1 MNLITEFLSTIREQ
15 LHLNLLELNLDSKF
29 SSNQTQHRR
38 LIREDILRNFQSQ
51 LSSEEISSIQ
61 DLDSFPKTEKIFFSI
76 SHNQELGG
84 YSVAGLKHGFDI
96 ELKSRISAP
105 IIQRVST
112 ANELSIAP
120 DIKLIWCA
128 KEAAF
133 KALSAFVFTV
143 SDFEVI
149 DWSPQN
155 ESQNETGL
163 WTYRIT
169 SKKTLEQTHN
179 IGFVF
184 QDSTQIYSIYFL

>member
-1 MNLITEFLSTIREQ
+1 MSFISECLNQIRSQIHIDLLDLI
-15 LHLNLLELNLDSKF
+15 LDSRF
-29 SSNQTQHRR
+29 CSNQTDHRR
-38 LIREDILRNFQSQ
+38 LIRDDILKKFQSQ

-84 YSVAGLKHGFDI
+84 YSVASAKHGFDL
-96 ELKSRISAP
+96 ELKSRISTS
-105 IIQRVST
+105 IIQRIST
-112 ANELSIAP
+112 PNELSIAP
-120 DIKLIWCA
+120 DLKFIWCA

-133 KALSAFVFTV
+133 KALSHSVITV
-143 SDFEVI
+143 SDFEVVN
-149 DWSPQN
+149 WQ
-155 ESQNETGL
+155 SQNETGL